1 MDVFELLKKFR
12 ASKTEGAET
21 SKTEESG
28 ASKTEDDASVYDV
41 FEVKDCCSAR
51 YRGVQVLTSVGVDIP
66 ADGEGCVFLLGT
78 GLDSEDRVR
87 FLNKI
92 SKLTRH
98 CSSPF
103 YAYKLRVLDVPED
116 VVDALGYNIVCPVF
130 NPLYD
135 RIEFVTV
142 FADPSQK
149 SSASGDSISTDGS
162 SSIIGAA
169 LAVVDEAQWLLRCA
183 GRDALLLD
191 AYSHP
196 DEFVEAVNQVYD
208 NPESLCS
215 TSDDDSDEVGFFRN
229 MDSALLFHLSG
240 NLKYS
245 ISLSRHDDAGIFP
258 ADISSEEL
266 SEKKA
271 KKKKKDYHFLRYL
284 TAQDRKEMLL
294 KIPDKM
300 TASFE
305 KQDPDTTRFVNE
317 VADNLSAEEMR
328 AVLKLIYSRHKGI
341 AQQTIYQ
348 ITGGASNY
356 ELVIRPRGEKQPKF
370 YRDKLWYFMYLKD
383 SNGVEMPLIFK
394 HAPAYCIYVM
404 HVIDRYRNRENTR
417 VLDLRQHREEFIEVY
432 EALFQEDRAQIE
444 HYYDELETRVNEST
458 GKRRVGRYNDY
469 IRDIHQTL
477 ERRLGTINSMPFKI
491 GANQFLS
498 LLPSKIQLPPT
509 LANIKIS

>member
-1 MDVFELLKKFR
+1 M
-12 ASKTEGAET
+12 
-21 SKTEESG
+21 
-28 ASKTEDDASVYDV
+28 
-41 FEVKDCCSAR
+41 
-51 YRGVQVLTSVGVDIP
+51 
-66 ADGEGCVFLLGT
+66 
-78 GLDSEDRVR
+78 
-87 FLNKI
+87 
-92 SKLTRH
+92 
-98 CSSPF
+98 
-103 YAYKLRVLDVPED
+103 
-116 VVDALGYNIVCPVF
+116 
-130 NPLYD
+130 
-135 RIEFVTV
+135 
-142 FADPSQK
+142 
-149 SSASGDSISTDGS
+149 
-162 SSIIGAA
+162 
-169 LAVVDEAQWLLRCA
+169 
-183 GRDALLLD
+183 
-191 AYSHP
+191 
-196 DEFVEAVNQVYD
+196 
-208 NPESLCS
+208 
-215 TSDDDSDEVGFFRN
+215 
-229 MDSALLFHLSG
+229 
-240 NLKYS
+240 
-245 ISLSRHDDAGIFP
+245 
-258 ADISSEEL
+258 
-266 SEKKA
+266 
-271 KKKKKDYHFLRYL
+271 RYL
-284 TAQDRKEMLL
+284 TAQQRKEMLL

-317 VADNLSAEEMR
+317 VADNLSADEMR

-356 ELVIRPRGEKQPKF
+356 ELVIRPRGEKQPKY

-383 SNGVEMPLIFK
+383 SNGVETPLIFK
-394 HAPAYCIYVM
+394 HAPAYCIYIM

>member
-1 MDVFELLKKFR
+1 MDLFDLLKKFR
-12 ASKTEGAET
+12 ASKTE
-21 SKTEESG
+21 
-28 ASKTEDDASVYDV
+28 EDDASVYDV
-41 FEVKDCCSAR
+41 FEVKECWTAR
-51 YRGVQVLTSVGVDIP
+51 HWGVQVLTSVGVDIP
-66 ADGEGCVFLLGT
+66 ADGDGYVFLLGAD
-78 GLDSEDRVR
+78 LISEDLVR

-92 SKLTRH
+92 SRLTRR

-103 YAYKLRVLDVPED
+103 YAYKLRVLDVPKD
-116 VVDALGYNIVCPVF
+116 VVDALGYNIVCPIF

-135 RIEFVTV
+135 RTEFVTV
-142 FADPSQK
+142 FADPHPK
-149 SSASGDSISTDGS
+149 SSATCDPISDDGS
-162 SSIIGAA
+162 SSIVGAA
-169 LAVVDEAQWLLRCA
+169 LAVVDEAEQLLRCA

-196 DEFVEAVNQVYD
+196 DEFVEAVSQVYD
-208 NPESLCS
+208 RPESLCS

-229 MDSALLFHLSG
+229 LGSALLFHLSG
-240 NLKYS
+240 NLNYS
-245 ISLSRHDDAGIFP
+245 ISLSRHDDAGFFP

-266 SEKKA
+266 SEKKS

-284 TAQDRKEMLL
+284 SAQDRKEMLL

-317 VADNLSAEEMR
+317 VADNLSADEMR

-356 ELVIRPRGEKQPKF
+356 ELVIRPRGEKQPKY

-383 SNGVEMPLIFK
+383 SNGVETPLIFK
-394 HAPAYCIYVM
+394 HAPAYCIYIM

-432 EALFQEDRAQIE
+432 EVLFNEERAQIE

>member
-1 MDVFELLKKFR
+1 M
-12 ASKTEGAET
+12 
-21 SKTEESG
+21 
-28 ASKTEDDASVYDV
+28 
-41 FEVKDCCSAR
+41 
-51 YRGVQVLTSVGVDIP
+51 
-66 ADGEGCVFLLGT
+66 
-78 GLDSEDRVR
+78 
-87 FLNKI
+87 
-92 SKLTRH
+92 
-98 CSSPF
+98 
-103 YAYKLRVLDVPED
+103 
-116 VVDALGYNIVCPVF
+116 
-130 NPLYD
+130 
-135 RIEFVTV
+135 
-142 FADPSQK
+142 
-149 SSASGDSISTDGS
+149 
-162 SSIIGAA
+162 
-169 LAVVDEAQWLLRCA
+169 DEAEQLLRCA

-196 DEFVEAVNQVYD
+196 DEFVEAVSQVYD
-208 NPESLCS
+208 RPESLCS
-215 TSDDDSDEVGFFRN
+215 TSDDDSDNVGFFRN
-229 MDSALLFHLSG
+229 MGRALLSRLSG
-240 NLKYS
+240 EINYS
-245 ISLSRHDDAGIFP
+245 ISFSGHDDAGIFP
-258 ADISSEEL
+258 ADLSFEESSEKE
-266 SEKKA
+266 SD
-271 KKKKKDYHFLRYL
+271 KKDYHFLRYL
-284 TAQDRKEMLL
+284 TAKQRKEMLL

-317 VADNLSAEEMR
+317 VADNLSADEMR

-356 ELVIRPRGEKQPKF
+356 ELVIRPRGEKQPKY

-383 SNGVEMPLIFK
+383 SNGVETPLIFK
-394 HAPAYCIYVM
+394 HAPAYCIYIM

-432 EALFQEDRAQIE
+432 EALFNEERAQIE

>member
-1 MDVFELLKKFR
+1 M
-12 ASKTEGAET
+12 
-21 SKTEESG
+21 
-28 ASKTEDDASVYDV
+28 
-41 FEVKDCCSAR
+41 
-51 YRGVQVLTSVGVDIP
+51 
-66 ADGEGCVFLLGT
+66 
-78 GLDSEDRVR
+78 
-87 FLNKI
+87 
-92 SKLTRH
+92 
-98 CSSPF
+98 
-103 YAYKLRVLDVPED
+103 PED

-142 FADPSQK
+142 FADPSPK
-149 SSASGDSISTDGS
+149 PSASGDSISTDGS
-162 SSIIGAA
+162 SSIVGAA
-169 LAVVDEAQWLLRCA
+169 LAVVDEAECLLRNA

-208 NPESLCS
+208 RPESLCS

-229 MDSALLFHLSG
+229 LGSALLFHLSG
-240 NLKYS
+240 NLNYS
-245 ISLSRHDDAGIFP
+245 ISLSRHDDAGFFP

-266 SEKKA
+266 SEKKS

-284 TAQDRKEMLL
+284 TAQQRKEMLL

-317 VADNLSAEEMR
+317 VADNLSADEMR

-356 ELVIRPRGEKQPKF
+356 ELVIRPRGEKQPKY

-383 SNGVEMPLIFK
+383 SNGVETPLIFK
-394 HAPAYCIYVM
+394 HAPAYCIYIM

-432 EALFQEDRAQIE
+432 EALFNEERAQIE